1 MPIYEYQGQQ
11 YDIATEDRAEAKAK
25 ILSYLDKQSAA
36 TKPAPATS
44 AALTES
50 VPEVSGGMDTGASE
64 IMAAAAPKKGKSI
77 FERGVKMEPPTVDY
91 EKNLE
96 TMRRSGSPE
105 SVMFNPGRQLQA
117 VDTQIA
123 RGKIRQE
130 AAAQKAAEKAAQEQ
144 ATLEQR
150 SEEEGY
156 GPTDFVKDVGIGL
169 VGKGGTGLAQSAA
182 GLANIAT
189 GFIPGDENINP
200 LQLGQWGKMMDK
212 LGVDFNASNKF
223 LTGLQSPRLQLQ
235 LGEVDKAQGF
245 FGTIKALGV
254 NPLALIDTVTA
265 SIPSIVASGKV
276 GGEVL
281 RLWISKAGT
290 EAAAKGL
297 TGKAAEEYIRNRA
310 LTAATLA
317 AHASEGTLS
326 AGSIAEEAR
335 AQGMEWEDYVAPAVA
350 AGVGTALIG
359 YGAGKAGAKFGIG
372 DIETNIAARTAG
384 VKGMGVTQGPAL
396 TGFFKEIIKEGF
408 FEEMP
413 QSAQEQI
420 FGNLA
425 KDRPWDEGVDK
436 AAAQGLMAGLA
447 TAGGHNAAMAAL
459 RQNSVQTQLP
469 ADALS
474 PLQNAQAITQTLPQQ
489 AAQPEATT
497 EQPAATSR
505 TLNDLAEQIAIE
517 RGIPLKNAQL
527 LAQRRLDEATADKVE
542 ELTQVYV
549 ELGLPRKEAQAQA
562 AIDVAKE
569 EELATPE
576 EDTAGETDVGQPIA
590 EAGGVSPELA
600 GQPNQVKP
608 AEGFGEPATD
618 GMVPTGEDV
627 ASTDAGEAVQP
638 AALTFTTAKGSVY
651 VVGADGKTSRTKN
664 SQGRGQG
671 TTYAPHM
678 ALYVQPGD
686 HTEILSDMQGG
697 RGANS
702 VRLGYVENNT
712 FVPVENMSDI
722 PEGAKPFVG
731 VFNKKKGTP
740 VGLYP
745 AVTTPEVGLHPVE
758 KLYTP
763 DGNANTHIGNEIIDI
778 QPVQQPAPAQQTTT
792 PTQQGAQVGTE
803 TPQAVQTTQK
813 GQKQKPASAAGVTKA
828 EQEAAEEQKLQ
839 DDYDRAQSIVNRSM
853 APAALL
859 KGISFLRKAMSAR
872 YYFNKAMAF
881 GPDFMYLANSVK
893 NSIPALTTTYEL
905 TGKLTGMAA
914 DFLRA
919 AGVMQKR
926 VDDYVTK
933 NPDKKD
939 PLSRLVYMATV
950 MRYDP
955 ADKKRK
961 RRNVAMDTQ
970 FAELGEE
977 GQKIYIALRDYYR
990 DVADYYNDLL
1000 LEAIE
1005 NLGIDPEEK
1014 KNLAIL
1020 LRKEYEASKRITPY
1034 FPLVRLGDFWLRV
1047 GTGED
1052 RELYTFESVGERD
1065 AFAAEMAKEF
1075 GTDLDTLIGEGDFAV
1090 GTQLNFRNEGSKGN
1104 TVLTALFDAID
1115 KQPTTAND
1123 EKTATAQKETLKN
1136 VVFQS
1141 YLSAMPEQSFRKQF
1155 MEREDIPGFSTDITK
1170 NIAHTATKQALQLA
1184 RMKYA
1189 PEIRRSLDEAR
1200 RSLKFQPKGYD
1211 LEPYVN
1217 EAETRVNSILSSD
1230 NQGVLESV
1238 VTGINQ
1244 ISYVFLLSGPATAL
1258 MDLIN
1263 VPTRGLAVLAAN
1275 HSSAGAV
1282 KELAKATALAN
1293 RITEKRMRKN
1303 EEGVPTMLDD
1313 PTLSKELRYAIGEF
1327 MRSGVAQQTEVESLQ
1342 YLGAKS
1348 TDVDAGV
1355 IKKTAQK
1362 IGRGASLATLGFSH
1376 FMSKLT
1382 REIVFTASYNLSRKE
1397 GKSPDEAIRIAI
1409 AETKEALGDFS
1420 VNSRPRY
1427 MQGELG
1433 RLVFNL
1439 KSFLVNTLLFELV
1452 NLKRMIKADNKE
1464 ERIAATK
1471 KFLGLWATTSLAL
1484 GQSATPLYTVIMS
1497 VLGLAFEYLK
1507 EDDWPEDMKAMNFEM
1522 WYRTIWIPEHLGDGL
1537 GGFVNHGLLG
1547 FTGWDLTY
1555 RASLD
1560 VVKQLMDW
1568 SQSLTPPG
1576 ISVMVNMYEG
1586 MKKWERG
1593 EVEEGTKKMLP
1604 AIARGPYLS
1613 YLMATQGEKD
1623 SRGNQLA
1630 DPDEIKLYEHAG
1642 QVLGF
1647 RPRVIGQLR
1656 RDNFELVNIE
1666 RKIVEKR
1673 FDLLDRL
1680 DIARQ
1685 NENWDAYDKAF
1696 DDIVDFNARHTKYKI
1711 ATRDMSDSAKD
1722 RNKKRAESYR
1732 GIELTKKNAPMFTEA
1747 VVNTRRE
1754 LDKRAQENEKKRE

>member
-25 ILSYLDKQSAA
+25 ILSYLDKQSA
-36 TKPAPATS
+36 PAEPKAEPAAEPASSPMGEDFGS
-44 AALTES
+44 A
-50 VPEVSGGMDTGASE
+50 
-64 IMAAAAPKKGKSI
+64 IMAKAAPKKGKSI
-77 FERGVKMEPPTVDY
+77 FDRGVKMEPPTVDY

-96 TMRRSGSPE
+96 TMRRSGSPD
-105 SVMFNPGRQLQA
+105 SVMFNPGRQLEA

-123 RGKIRQE
+123 RGKVRQE

-144 ATLEQR
+144 ATLEKR
-150 SEEEGY
+150 NETEGY
-156 GPTDFVKDVGIGL
+156 GPVDLVKDTAIGL
-169 VGKGGTGLAQSAA
+169 GGKGLSNILQSGT

-189 GFIPGDENINP
+189 GFIPGDETINP

-212 LGVDFNASNKF
+212 LGVDFDASNKF
-223 LTGLQSPRLQLQ
+223 LTGLQSPRTQLQ
-235 LGEVDKAQGF
+235 LGEVDRAQGF

-254 NPLALIDTVTA
+254 NPLALLDTVA
-265 SIPSIVASGKV
+265 SSIPSIVAAGRV
-276 GGEVL
+276 GGEVF
-281 RLWISKAGT
+281 RIWISKAGT

-310 LTAATLA
+310 LTAATIS
-317 AHASEGTLS
+317 AHAAEGTLS

-335 AQGMEWEDYVAPAVA
+335 AQGMEWKDYVAPALA

-359 YGAGKAGAKFGIG
+359 FGAGKAGAKFGIG

-396 TGFFKEIIKEGF
+396 AGFFKEITKEGF
-408 FEEMP
+408 LEEMP

-420 FGNLA
+420 FSNLA

-447 TAGGHNAAMAAL
+447 TAGGHNAAMTAL

-469 ADALS
+469 ADALN
-474 PLQNAQAITQTLPQQ
+474 PLQNAQALTQTLPQ
-489 AAQPEATT
+489 QPEATT

-569 EELATPE
+569 EELATPK

-590 EAGGVSPELA
+590 EAGGVSSELA

-608 AEGFGEPATD
+608 AEGFGEPTTD
-618 GMVPTGEDV
+618 GMVSPRADAV
-627 ASTDAGEAVQP
+627 PTDAGEAVQP
-638 AALTFTTAKGSVY
+638 SALTFTTAKGSVY
-651 VVGADGKTSRTKN
+651 VVGVDGKTSRTKN

-712 FVPVENMSDI
+712 FIPVENMSDI

-740 VGLYP
+740 VGMYP
-745 AVTTPEVGLHPVE
+745 AVTTPELGLHPVE

-763 DGNANTHIGNEIIDI
+763 DGNANTHIGNAIVDI

-803 TPQAVQTTQK
+803 TPQAVQATQK
-813 GQKQKPASAAGVTKA
+813 GQKQKPAAAAAGVTTPPTEA
-828 EQEAAEEQKLQ
+828 EKEAAEDQKL
-839 DDYDRAQSIVNRSM
+839 DDAYNRARSIVSRSK

-859 KGISFLRKAMSAR
+859 KGISLLRAASAAK
-872 YYFNKAMAF
+872 YYFTKAMAY

-905 TGKLTGMAA
+905 TGKMSGMAA

-919 AGVMQKR
+919 AGLMQTR
-926 VDDYVTK
+926 VDDYITK
-933 NPDKKD
+933 NPDKKELLED
-939 PLSRLVYMATV
+939 VIYESTV

-961 RRNVAMDTQ
+961 RRSAEMDQ
-970 FAELGEE
+970 KFAELGEE

-1052 RELYTFESVGERD
+1052 RELYTFESKGERD
-1065 AFAAEMAKEF
+1065 AFAVEIAKEF
-1075 GTDLDTLIGEGDFAV
+1075 GTDLDTLIGEKTFAV
-1090 GTQLNFRNEGSKGN
+1090 GDQLNFREESSNN
-1104 TVLTALFDAID
+1104 NPMLTALFDAID
-1115 KQPTTAND
+1115 KQPVAKTTDGKEPAVNSN
-1123 EKTATAQKETLKN
+1123 ETLKN
-1136 VVFQS
+1136 VVFQA
-1141 YLSAMPEQSFRKQF
+1141 YLSAMPEQSYRKQF
-1155 MEREDIPGFSTDITK
+1155 MEREDIPGFSTNITK
-1170 NIAHTATKQALQLA
+1170 NIAHTATRQALQLA

-1217 EAETRVNSILSSD
+1217 EAEARANLLLTGNNNGGLA
-1230 NQGVLESV
+1230 ESV

-1244 ISYVFLLSGPATAL
+1244 ISYVWLLSGPATAL

-1263 VPTRGLAVLAAN
+1263 VPTRGLAVLTAN
-1275 HSSAGAV
+1275 HSAVGAAR
-1282 KELAKATALAN
+1282 ELAKAVSLAN

-1303 EEGVPTMLDD
+1303 AEGVPTMLDD
-1313 PTLSKELRYAIGEF
+1313 PALSKELRYAIGEL
-1327 MRSGVAQQTEVESLQ
+1327 MRSDVTQQTEVESLR
-1342 YLGAKS
+1342 YLGAKDA
-1348 TDVDAGV
+1348 DVTAGP
-1355 IKKTAQK
+1355 IKKARQK
-1362 IGRGASLATLGFSH
+1362 LGRGFSAATLGFSH

-1409 AETKEALGDFS
+1409 AETKESLGDFAIG
-1420 VNSRPRY
+1420 SRPRY
-1427 MQGELG
+1427 MQGEIG

-1439 KSFLVNTLLFELV
+1439 KSFMVNTLLFELV
-1452 NLKRMIKADNKE
+1452 NLKRMIKADSKE
-1464 ERIAATK
+1464 ERVAAAT

-1507 EDDWPEDMKAMNFEM
+1507 DDDWPEDMKAMNFEM
-1522 WYRTIWIPEHLGDGL
+1522 WYRTIWIPKHLGDGL
-1537 GGFVNHGLLG
+1537 GGFINHGLLG
-1547 FTGWDLTY
+1547 YTGFDLTY

-1560 VVKQLMDW
+1560 VVKQIMDW
-1568 SQSLTPPG
+1568 SQSLVPPG
-1576 ISVMVNMYEG
+1576 VSAMINFIEG
-1586 MKKWERG
+1586 GKKWSRG
-1593 EVEEGTKKMLP
+1593 DVEEGVKKMLP
-1604 AIARGPYLS
+1604 AIARGPYLT

-1623 SRGNQLA
+1623 SYGNKLA
-1630 DPDEIKLYEHAG
+1630 DPDEIRLHEYAG

-1656 RDNFELVNIE
+1656 RDNFELKNIE
-1666 RKIVEKR
+1666 KKIIEER

-1680 DIARQ
+1680 DTADRNRDWKIYRKVYEEIAEFNRRHV
-1685 NENWDAYDKAF
+1685 NYEIKPENM
-1696 DDIVDFNARHTKYKI
+1696 V
-1711 ATRDMSDSAKD
+1711 DSAET
-1722 RNKKRAESYR
+1722 RNQKRAQSYR
-1732 GIELTKKNAPMFTEA
+1732 GVEITEKNDPTLGRAL
-1747 VVNTRRE
+1747 VNTRRE
-1754 LDKRAQENEKKRE
+1754 LSQRKQEKEAAK